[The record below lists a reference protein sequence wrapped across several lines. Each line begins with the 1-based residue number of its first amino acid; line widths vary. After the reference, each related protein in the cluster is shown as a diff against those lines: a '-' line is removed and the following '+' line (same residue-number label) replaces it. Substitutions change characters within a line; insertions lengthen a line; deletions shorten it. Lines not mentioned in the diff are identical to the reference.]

1 VSGHG
6 ATDGLGLAAATP
18 VAWYESAVAALDLL
32 LVDHANCEKKA
43 ASSALGLMFAY
54 ADDAELSLALARLAR
69 EELRHY
75 EQVLAVM
82 GRLGIRYAR
91 LAPGRYAGELRR
103 AVATAEPARRL
114 DLLITG
120 ALIEARSAE
129 RFRGLVPRLPAALA
143 TFYHGLE
150 AAEARHTN
158 LYLAHAERCAARAG
172 LDLASRY
179 RLLAALEAELA
190 TRPDATLRFHS
201 GPPATAGAALSAAAP
216 RA

>member
-1 VSGHG
+1 VSEAAAPGG
-6 ATDGLGLAAATP
+6 YGLAAATP
-18 VAWYESAVAALDLL
+18 AAWYEAAVAALDLL

-54 ADDAELSLALARLAR
+54 ADDVELGLALARLAR

-75 EQVLAVM
+75 EQVLGVM
-82 GRLGIRYAR
+82 RRLGIRYAR

-129 RFRGLVPRLPAALA
+129 RFRGLVPRLAAELAAL
-143 TFYHGLE
+143 YHGLE

-158 LYLAHAERCAARAG
+158 LYLVHAERYAVRAG
-172 LDLASRY
+172 LDLAARY
-179 RLLAALEAELA
+179 AALAALEAELA

-201 GPPATAGAALSAAAP
+201 GPPAAAGGALSAAAP